1 MMERVE
7 IYFNHIQGVLFDGHP
22 KGDKYVEIEKC
33 QKRRN
38 IFTAAQEDESRDIVY
53 IFVLVVVIGVK
64 KD

>member
-33 QKRRN
+33 QKQRN
-38 IFTAAQEDESRDIVY
+38 IFTAA
-53 IFVLVVVIGVK
+53 
-64 KD
+64 